1 MTEPPWFA
9 AWEEAV
15 LKGDLASIDPRED
28 LDLVRDVAL
37 RGAEAGWDLGPLFRA
52 LAEREPLALAEIAIG
67 ARAPG
72 GANAVRA
79 ALAVIEVLECHLP
92 VGSLYRR
99 LALVAGEASS
109 EVLEVAAARHP
120 AASWL
125 VALSD
130 AVNDGMPGLVALR
143 AAAAHP
149 TFDRTCRA
157 HVTSGHLDALLAV
170 AKETGRAEPAAA
182 LLAAGL
188 VDGALRAAIAALET
202 DPGTALS
209 LAARLAG
216 VWGPDPDALFVRLVQ
231 RLESAVAAQALRKAV
246 EGACPRTCR
255 LLDTVIPALVRR
267 SPAS

>member
-1 MTEPPWFA
+1 MTETPWFA

-15 LKGDLASIDPRED
+15 LRGELSGIDPRGD
-28 LDLVRDVAL
+28 LDLVRDVAV

-52 LAEREPLALAEIAIG
+52 LAEREPLALAEIAVG

-72 GANAVRA
+72 GPNAVRA
-79 ALAVIEVLECHLP
+79 ALAVIDVLECHLP

-99 LALVAGEASS
+99 LAVVAGEASA
-109 EVLEVAAARHP
+109 EVLEVAATRHP

-130 AVNDGMPGLVALR
+130 SVVGGVPGLVALR
-143 AAAAHP
+143 AAVPHP

-157 HVTSGHLDALLAV
+157 HAASGHLDALLEIAR
-170 AKETGRAEPAAA
+170 ETGRAEPAAA
-182 LLAAGL
+182 LLAADM
-188 VDGALRAAIAALET
+188 VDLALQAAAAAMET

-231 RLESAVAAQALRKAV
+231 RLQSATAAYALQQAVRGV
-246 EGACPRTCR
+246 CPRTSR
-255 LLDTVIPALVRR
+255 LLDALVPTLARR
-267 SPAS
+267 KPDL